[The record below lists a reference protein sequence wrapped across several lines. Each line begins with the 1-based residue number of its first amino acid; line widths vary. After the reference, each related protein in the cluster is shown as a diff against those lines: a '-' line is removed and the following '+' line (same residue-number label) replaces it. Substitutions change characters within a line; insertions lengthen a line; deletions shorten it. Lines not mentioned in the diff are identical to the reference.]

1 MAAKLT
7 LRLHLSSRTFLSPA
21 CLSQVRGSVM
31 DVPLTVAQAI
41 EGRDAMAKDLYVNRE
56 EEIRESLC
64 ATCCVLCAVCR
75 LQFVCV
81 RCVVC
86 YVLWCTMCGVA

>member
-1 MAAKLT
+1 
-7 LRLHLSSRTFLSPA
+7 
-21 CLSQVRGSVM
+21 M
-31 DVPLTVAQAI
+31 DVPLTVTQAI

-56 EEIRESLC
+56 EEEKRREEERTPVCYVL
-64 ATCCVLCAVCR
+64 CVLCAVCR

-86 YVLWCTMCGVA
+86 YVWRTMCYVW

>member
-1 MAAKLT
+1 
-7 LRLHLSSRTFLSPA
+7 
-21 CLSQVRGSVM
+21 M

-86 YVLWCTMCGVA
+86 YMCCGVQCVVWRDVCCDNVPSVLLETY